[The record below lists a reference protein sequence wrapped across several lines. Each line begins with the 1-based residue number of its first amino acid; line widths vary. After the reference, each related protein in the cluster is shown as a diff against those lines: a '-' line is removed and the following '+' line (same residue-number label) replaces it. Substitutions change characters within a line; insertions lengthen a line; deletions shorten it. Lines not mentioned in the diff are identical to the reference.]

1 MSILLKNATY
11 IDWESLEFTQ
21 SDIFVEEGIDGGIRL
36 LPPDEAVDLPTG
48 YQTLNCSGKLVTK
61 AFAIGHHHVYSALAR
76 GMPPPKHQI
85 SNFHEKLKYV
95 WWTLDKCLDENMIY
109 YSALVT
115 AMAAAKAG
123 STFVIDHHASPNH
136 IEGSLEIIAAA
147 FDQVGVGHL
156 LCYEITD
163 RDGQEKAAKGLA
175 ETEQYLKTRQGLL
188 GLHAS
193 FTVGDETLAQ
203 SADLMQRC
211 RTGVHVHVAED
222 LYDQNHCLQLYKKRV
237 MQRWHD
243 AGLLNNSKTIL
254 VHGLHLDEAERELF
268 RMNPCWMAQNMES
281 NLNNNV
287 GYFNG
292 EGLGGRIMF
301 GTDGMHSDIIQ
312 SAKAAY
318 FVGQRFD
325 NISFQEA
332 YKRFRNVHRYI
343 RSNDFSGDGDNN
355 LVVIDYDHPTDI
367 HKDNFLGH
375 FLFGIHSGHINDV
388 LSDGKLIVCNRMVQ
402 TVDQE
407 EILFRSRE
415 QARRLWQKMIA

>member
-1 MSILLKNATY
+1 MSVLLKNATY

-21 SDIFVEEGIDGGIRL
+21 SDILVEEGIDGGIRL
-36 LPPDEAVDLPTG
+36 LPPGEAIDLPAG
-48 YQTLNCSGKLVTK
+48 HETLDCSGKLVTK

-76 GMPPPKHQI
+76 GMPAPKKQAV
-85 SNFHEKLKYV
+85 NFREILQYI
-95 WWTLDKCLDENMIY
+95 WWNLDKCLDEEMIR

-136 IEGSLEIIAAA
+136 IEGALEVIAQA
-147 FDQVGVGHL
+147 FDRVGVGHL

-163 RDGQEKAAKGLA
+163 RDGQGKAAKGLA
-175 ETEQYLKTRQGLL
+175 ETEQYLKNRQGLL

-211 RTGVHVHVAED
+211 HTGVHVHVAED
-222 LYDQNHCLQLYKKRV
+222 LYDQEHCLRKYGKRV

-243 AGLLNNSKTIL
+243 ARLLDSPKTIL
-254 VHGLHLDEAERELF
+254 VHGLHLDQAERDLF

-287 GYFNG
+287 GCFNG
-292 EGLGGRIMF
+292 EGMGDRIMF

-312 SAKAAY
+312 SAKAAF
-318 FVGQRFD
+318 FVGQRYD

-343 RSNDFSGDGDNN
+343 RSNAFSGDGHNN
-355 LVVIDYDHPTDI
+355 LVVIEYDHPTDI

-388 LSDGKLIVCNRMVQ
+388 LSDGKLIVHNRILQ

-407 EILFRSRE
+407 EILFISRE